1 MLNRKFIQNEK
12 LVRVL
17 YLPINS
23 FISNL
28 IFVSI
33 SLFLFQAFLLSSIAG
48 MSNGPLLCRTYLPM
62 PNWQLWLQLSLLVLS
77 NLVLAHQMISR
88 ILNFLFAI
96 AFSWKKWLFHKEN
109 NSSRSV
115 NLRMTFWWLLS
126 CSRHWTTNFPNSEYF
141 VCLLFYWF
149 FSETHFFEAC
159 LERVIDG
166 AADCWSYFWS
176 SKK

>member
-1 MLNRKFIQNEK
+1 MKYVYLEIWKIHRTLWKKATFRYVLNRKFIQNEK
-12 LVRVL
+12 LVTVL
-17 YLPINS
+17 YVPINS

-77 NLVLAHQMISR
+77 NLVLAHHMISR
-88 ILNFLFAI
+88 ILSFLFAI

-115 NLRMTFWWLLS
+115 NLRMTFWWL
-126 CSRHWTTNFPNSEYF
+126 YF
-141 VCLLFYWF
+141 YKKATQQ
-149 FSETHFFEAC
+149 FSEC
-159 LERVIDG
+159 LP
-166 AADCWSYFWS
+166 
-176 SKK
+176 